1 MQEAAPHLL
10 PANSSLPSRGSWLP
24 RLGTLSTPTD
34 EPMRL
39 GQAGGGAGL
48 GGGQARLQQTPGT
61 QSPPIGLQQLSPIN
75 IDGPE
80 LLVKASPLTWG
91 GGGTGPGAARRGP
104 RGWVIGVPEPPGC
117 PALTCTS
124 PGGAQRSPGG
134 PSRPQPSTLTHRTG
148 PWHSS
153 WRHCQTGPGCR
164 CGEGLV
170 RVGPLHPFPG
180 LLVVGGGDSLGSAW
194 AAAHRPRLAHGA
206 LRGQRWR
213 RVSAWPW
220 AEGER
225 ADTTW
230 QRPHWISPCPP
241 PDPGWSPDRL
251 SRTQMPR
258 PPPPPCPSSRH
269 RGPLPRRP
277 WVRHRD
283 PRTGQQSLPLP
294 GAVWGGCEKAVL
306 GARRGP
312 GRKLL

>member
-91 GGGTGPGAARRGP
+91 GAGTGPGAARRGP

-134 PSRPQPSTLTHRTG
+134 DPPVFNP
-148 PWHSS
+148 HSPN
-153 WRHCQTGPGCR
+153 R
-164 CGEGLV
+164 
-170 RVGPLHPFPG
+170 
-180 LLVVGGGDSLGSAW
+180 SLALIL
-194 AAAHRPRLAHGA
+194 AALSDRPRLP
-206 LRGQRWR
+206 LRGG
-213 RVSAWPW
+213 AG
-220 AEGER
+220 EGGAAAPLPGTACGGRGGVESGGGSGGGL
-225 ADTTW
+225 TW
-230 QRPHWISPCPP
+230 QRL
-241 PDPGWSPDRL
+241 G
-251 SRTQMPR
+251 
-258 PPPPPCPSSRH
+258 SS
-269 RGPLPRRP
+269 
-277 WVRHRD
+277 
-283 PRTGQQSLPLP
+283 S
-294 GAVWGGCEKAVL
+294 
-306 GARRGP
+306 
-312 GRKLL
+312 